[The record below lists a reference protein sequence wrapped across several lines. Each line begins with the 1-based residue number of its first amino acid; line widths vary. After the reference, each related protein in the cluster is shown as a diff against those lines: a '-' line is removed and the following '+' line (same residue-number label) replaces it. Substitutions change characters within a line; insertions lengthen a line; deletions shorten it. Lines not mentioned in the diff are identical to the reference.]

1 MIKEIIVD
9 RLSKIFPNTVIYHEG
24 EFARDSN
31 ESDPDYTFIPPHELD
46 WKEFIKILNEN
57 GLDITDKTN

>member
-1 MIKEIIVD
+1 MTKETIVD

-31 ESDPDYTFIPPHELD
+31 ESDPDYTFIPPHEGELEGIHKD
-46 WKEFIKILNEN
+46 IK
-57 GLDITDKTN
+57 